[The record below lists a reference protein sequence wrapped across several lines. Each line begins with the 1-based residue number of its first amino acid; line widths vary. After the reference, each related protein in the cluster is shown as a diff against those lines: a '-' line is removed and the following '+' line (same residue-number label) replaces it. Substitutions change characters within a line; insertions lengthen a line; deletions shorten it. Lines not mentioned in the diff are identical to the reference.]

1 MAAFD
6 SNRVWCG
13 GRAVCL
19 ALVLAWLTTP
29 ARSGAAAPEA
39 ANAAAAAVER
49 GLVLDAGE
57 GRLGCSGSQVLRVRL
72 EGDRDGIAT
81 LSLDLTYDP
90 RVVALEHVVAPSGS
104 LTLQRLPAEPAL
116 EPDADASIPAAGAG
130 NRTTADARMSLRLE
144 PRRPGSRY
152 PETLVTFRLRG
163 LVAGAG
169 ALRARALAS
178 GSAGAPS
185 GLLEAALDLEV
196 YCPGMTP
203 VPPLA
208 ASDHD
213 ADLQRS
219 DRADGG
225 ADEPRVNP
233 GSEAAHDTGSR
244 AGDWLP
250 SAPASL
256 PIAGSDPS
264 PALEWTERE
273 PCAHR
278 LAFGESLSQ
287 LARSRGVT
295 LSALLRANRGIPPRV
310 MRPGTWLRIPSC
322 AAPRPLRLAVPGA
335 RRG

>member
-19 ALVLAWLTTP
+19 ALVLAWLTMP

-39 ANAAAAAVER
+39 ANAAAVER

-169 ALRARALAS
+169 ALRAALLPRAARARPPAS
-178 GSAGAPS
+178 WRR
-185 GLLEAALDLEV
+185 
-196 YCPGMTP
+196 
-203 VPPLA
+203 
-208 ASDHD
+208 
-213 ADLQRS
+213 RS
-219 DRADGG
+219 IWR
-225 ADEPRVNP
+225 
-233 GSEAAHDTGSR
+233 ST
-244 AGDWLP
+244 
-250 SAPASL
+250 APA
-256 PIAGSDPS
+256 
-264 PALEWTERE
+264 
-273 PCAHR
+273 
-278 LAFGESLSQ
+278 
-287 LARSRGVT
+287 
-295 LSALLRANRGIPPRV
+295 
-310 MRPGTWLRIPSC
+310 
-322 AAPRPLRLAVPGA
+322 
-335 RRG
+335 